1 MESPVESPLQRQ
13 MVPADSEDE
22 GAGQCR
28 QMVLAEPED
37 EVPSQQLQLAPAEFL
52 VSTPKQK
59 VQFTLKKFWSPS
71 PRKEDIKPALGAVNY
86 KLFEHL
92 QRPCTGL

>member
-1 MESPVESPLQRQ
+1 MESPLQRQ

-28 QMVLAEPED
+28 QMVLADAED
-37 EVPSQQLQLAPAEFL
+37 EVPSQPLQLAPAELL
-52 VSTPKQK
+52 VRTPKQP
-59 VQFTLKKFWSPS
+59 VQYGLKRFWSPS